1 MLIDIKKSLSGQKIK
16 GVIQVGAHYG
26 QELQDYIDMGADY
39 IVLFEPCEAAF
50 NELEKK
56 INRSDV
62 TIVPYKL
69 GCANFNGKI
78 VMKTSPQ
85 NQGQS
90 NSILEP
96 AKHTEYY
103 KDIRFTTTETIE
115 VVRLDDAEFDRSR
128 VNMLVMDVQGAE
140 GLVLK
145 GAEETLKHIEVIY
158 TEVNTEE
165 LYKDCILLHQL
176 DDILTDFKRVE
187 IRLTRQGWGDAIY
200 KRVKW

>member
-50 NELEKK
+50 NELEKR

-69 GCANFNGKI
+69 GCADFNGLV

-176 DDILTDFKRVE
+176 DDLLTDFKRVE